1 MNIRNR
7 LGLAAAFMCAL
18 QALTVSVARSADG
31 AAWPARP
38 VRMVVPYGAGNQ
50 ADQVARVLAEHL
62 SQRWNQRVVVDNV
75 PGAGGALGTAQL
87 VRAPADG
94 YTLGVVAVAALAITP
109 HLTKPSPYDPPRDL
123 TPIAGV
129 TASRT
134 FLVVR
139 ADLPAHSLAEFVALA
154 QARPADKLLV
164 YYSAGNGTIPHL
176 NTELLARTLDFRALH
191 VPYRASSAGVIDLIA
206 GRVDFSMD
214 SSNVT
219 LPHVKNGT
227 LRALFYNGPRRF
239 AGQPDVPTLAEV
251 ARGLSLPNAWQG
263 VFAPRGLEPKL
274 VARIGND
281 IAEIVALPAFA
292 ERLPAGSEPFAA
304 GAKEVGELMRTDL
317 ERFGRVVAEIGLKA
331 D

>member
-1 MNIRNR
+1 MKRR
-7 LGLAAAFMCAL
+7 QLLALPAALLLARGARA
-18 QALTVSVARSADG
+18 QAE
-31 AAWPARP
+31 AWPARP
-38 VRMVVPYGAGNQ
+38 VRMLVPYGAGNQ

-62 SQRWNQRVVVDNV
+62 SQRWNQRVVVDNL

-109 HLTKPSPYDPPRDL
+109 HLTKPAPYDPPRDL
-123 TPIAGV
+123 TPVAGV

-139 ADLPAHSLAEFVALA
+139 TDLPARNLAEFVALA
-154 QARPADKLLV
+154 RARPADKLLV

-176 NTELLARTLDFRALH
+176 NTELLARALDFRALH
-191 VPYRASSAGVIDLIA
+191 VPYRASSAGVVDLIA
-206 GRVDFSMD
+206 GRIDFTMD

-239 AGQPDVPTLAEV
+239 PDQPAVPTLGEA
-251 ARGLSLPNAWQG
+251 ARGLTLPNAWQG
-263 VFAPRGLEPKL
+263 VFAPRGLDPKL
-274 VARIGND
+274 VGRISSD
-281 IAEIVALPAFA
+281 VAEIVALPAFA

-304 GAKEVGELMRTDL
+304 SAREVAELMRADH